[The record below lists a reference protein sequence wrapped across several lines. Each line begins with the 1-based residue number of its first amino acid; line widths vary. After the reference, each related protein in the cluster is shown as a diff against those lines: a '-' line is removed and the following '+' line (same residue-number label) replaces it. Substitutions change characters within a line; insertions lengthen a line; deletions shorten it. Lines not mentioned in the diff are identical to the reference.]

1 MNETVL
7 SRSVLAAHCCLTLV
21 DSAPLRTHELTRAV
35 DSAMSLARK
44 ILSDIPAAH
53 EACVKATGL
62 TLSSESE
69 HLEYLLSD
77 IGIPAPPLLKS
88 EHLSLDVSL
97 SRIVDGLELHH
108 KLLQEIKELLTST
121 EELTLL
127 LADITDLSA
136 QVHKMQQL
144 AQIPTES
151 QKTTFPAISPQLS
164 SDYHVQVAIHL
175 CLQQLRSFTHDV
187 FRSLR
192 HIAASN

>member
-1 MNETVL
+1 MKFYL
-7 SRSVLAAHCCLTLV
+7 ILAAHCCLTLV
-21 DSAPLRTHELTRAV
+21 DSAPLRTHQLTR
-35 DSAMSLARK
+35 AMSLARK
-44 ILSDIPAAH
+44 ILSEIPAAH
-53 EACVKATGL
+53 DACVKATGL
-62 TLSSESE
+62 TLSSEAE
-69 HLEYLLSD
+69 HLEYVLSG

-108 KLLQEIKELLTST
+108 KLLQEIKELLNST

-136 QVHKMQQL
+136 QVQKMQQL
-144 AQIPTES
+144 AQPATES
-151 QKTTFPAISPQLS
+151 QKTAFPALSPQLN

-175 CLQQLRSFTHDV
+175 SLQQLRSFTQDV

-192 HIAASN
+192 YIAVSN